1 MSATS
6 KSVAVTR
13 NFRPGLLLFFCLLA
27 SCDKTNKAEPVAAGV
42 TSDRA
47 LVILSTELRGY
58 IAPCGCTS
66 NPLGGIA
73 KFAQLVEDKQR
84 SHGDPVLVTAG
95 NFLFESA
102 SSKATTIEQ
111 DEARAKLVADVYK
124 SLGVFAQ
131 VPGPN
136 DVAHDAFFQG
146 IKNPWLADGAVV
158 EKRAGELLLVF
169 VALRGAPKDLAA
181 LKAKLAQQRARP
193 EVDAVIALS
202 TLDWQSATFLAKQVS
217 ELDVLVASGGGDP
230 HAPATFGA
238 TLVVDGGEQGQHA
251 GLLELVRGEKAERW
265 RFFDGGARELSQLQ
279 KQLAAL
285 ESEISIFPRDLPT
298 AARELRLSRRE
309 ELARQIADL
318 LNKPPPAPK
327 QRHLRY
333 TTLALTKKMPEQPAV
348 AEKTKAYNA
357 TLCESS
363 KRATASLECE
373 RAAEGTASFVGNDAC
388 VGCHPAAMAHWR
400 TTKHARAVETLEIAG
415 KLCDLGCIGCHTT
428 GFNTPGGFCSPQ
440 KIGPFADVGCE
451 MCHGAGS
458 LHAQTSKMVA
468 PFVKSPSANVCLQ
481 CHTKEHSDLFDF
493 EKYRPRILGPGHGGK
508 K

>member
-1 MSATS
+1 LSATS
-6 KSVAVTR
+6 MSVAVTR
-13 NFRPGLLLFFCLLA
+13 NIRPGLLLFFCLLA
-27 SCDKTNKAEPVAAGV
+27 SCNQSKKVEPLGGGV

-73 KFAQLVEDKQR
+73 KFAQLVEDKKR
-84 SHGDPVLVTAG
+84 SHGDPVLVTSG

-102 SSKATTIEQ
+102 TSKSTTIEQ
-111 DEARAKLVADVYK
+111 DEARAKLVAEVYR

-136 DVAHDAFFQG
+136 DLAHEAFLQG
-146 IKNPWLADGAVV
+146 LKNPWLADHAVV
-158 EKRAGELLLVF
+158 EKRAGELFLVF
-169 VALRGAPKDLAA
+169 VGLRTTPKDLPAF
-181 LKAKLAQQRARP
+181 KAKLAQLRARP
-193 EVDAVIALS
+193 DVDAVIGLS
-202 TLDWQSATFLAKQVS
+202 SLDWQSATFLAKQVP
-217 ELDVLVASGGGDP
+217 ELDVLVSAGGGDP
-230 HAPATFGA
+230 HAPATLGS
-238 TLVVDGGEQGQHA
+238 TVVIDGGEQGQHV

-265 RFFDGGARELSQLQ
+265 RFFDAGARELSQLQ

-285 ESEISIFPRDLPT
+285 ESEISSLPKDVAP

-318 LNKPPPAPK
+318 QNKPPAPPK
-327 QRHLRY
+327 ERYLRY
-333 TTLALTKKMPEQPAV
+333 TTLALTKKMPELPAV
-348 AEKTKAYNA
+348 AEKAKAYNA
-357 TLCESS
+357 TLCDSS

-373 RAAEGTASFVGNDAC
+373 KAPEGSASYVGSATC
-388 VGCHPAAMAHWR
+388 AGCHPAAMEHWK
-400 TTKHARAVETLEIAG
+400 TTKHARAVETLETAG

-428 GFNTPGGFCSPQ
+428 GFNAPGGFCSPQ
-440 KIGPFADVGCE
+440 KIGALANVGCE

-458 LHAQTSKMVA
+458 LHVQTTKVVA
-468 PFVKSPSANVCLQ
+468 PFVKSPGVNVCLQ
-481 CHTKEHSDLFDF
+481 CHTKEHSDLFEF
-493 EKYRPRILGPGHGGK
+493 EKYKPRILGPGHGEK